1 MLYQQDKEAVFTVEY
16 DVMISDNYHTVSC
29 QLSAIPQEHFF
40 SALSASKCSHFLQ
53 GPLMIEIRR
62 EVGDI
67 LGFGLNKNPE
77 DGSVYVESVKAAS
90 LADRC
95 GAVNVGDVLLA
106 VNGVAVAKLDVDQV
120 TQLIRGGR
128 PTDPTALSASA
139 IVQLE
144 IMPGMF
150 SRNSGH
156 FYRASMPSPYF
167 STLNTR

>member
-1 MLYQQDKEAVFTVEY
+1 
-16 DVMISDNYHTVSC
+16 
-29 QLSAIPQEHFF
+29 
-40 SALSASKCSHFLQ
+40 
-53 GPLMIEIRR
+53 MIEIRR

-106 VNGVAVAKLDVDQV
+106 VNGVAVAKLDVEQV

-128 PTDPTALSASA
+128 PTDSVTSVSSSA

>member
-1 MLYQQDKEAVFTVEY
+1 
-16 DVMISDNYHTVSC
+16 
-29 QLSAIPQEHFF
+29 
-40 SALSASKCSHFLQ
+40 
-53 GPLMIEIRR
+53 MIEIRR

-120 TQLIRGGR
+120 TQLIRGGGR
-128 PTDPTALSASA
+128 GPTDPTASSSASA